1 MGSWSYYC
9 AICGSTFHGPDLISR
24 KQRTP
29 RFLFRQ
35 QRDAAFNK
43 LTSTS
48 PTNKIDFRT
57 FNAETAAGENNLDA
71 ESLPSEDE
79 DNTYDPC
86 IISKEDAAWSE
97 DLQCLG
103 VNFEHRPRRA
113 FLSDIGCEGGYG
125 AVYAGPGSAE
135 SAPESL
141 DEYAACFE
149 LLRKAVA
156 FRAGNSNTSGDLD
169 LDLDVLWGVFRHLQD
184 YAQLDIDYGRP
195 GPPQDQHWLVNS
207 GEELFIADPGKR
219 VHIHDNVNH
228 MWDEMVSSVEVSNSN
243 SNSHTMENSS
253 DPFVLLLEV
262 LPLLTS
268 QLYPESLLNLISA
281 SPSLRRGLGG
291 NFAYWRRRFETD
303 MPWFFEVHSFL
314 DSLGTVAVGVPK
326 ISFSHLFAWAYHT
339 TTPRVGIK
347 GPFMGVANRR
357 RIWGVCDQLVGP
369 YLDLVGTQYRLESES
384 ESESEVEVEEA
395 QSQ

>member
-113 FLSDIGCEGGYG
+113 FLSDIG
-125 AVYAGPGSAE
+125 
-135 SAPESL
+135 
-141 DEYAACFE
+141 
-149 LLRKAVA
+149 
-156 FRAGNSNTSGDLD
+156 GDLD

-357 RIWGVCDQLVGP
+357 RIWG
-369 YLDLVGTQYRLESES
+369 YRLESES